1 MQGQRHGHSQPPL
14 CAIARLDGAA
24 LQNHRLAGDGE
35 PEPVALAHA
44 G

>member
-1 MQGQRHGHSQPPL
+1 MQGQRHGHPQPPL
-14 CAIARLDGAA
+14 STVARLDGAA
-24 LQNHRLAGDGE
+24 LQGHRLAGNGE